1 MAKKGLGRGLGA
13 LMSENL
19 TELPEQETVQDGSL
33 RRIHISDIEPNRKQP
48 RKRFDE
54 AALMELADSIS
65 THGLLEPI
73 VVRKKENGYYEII
86 AGERR
91 WRASRIA
98 GLSEIPAVIRDLDDR
113 EAALLSLIEN
123 LQREDLNAVE
133 EAMGYRDLIER
144 FDLTQEDAAKRVGK
158 SRASVA
164 NLLRILKH
172 PKSVLDLVENG
183 KLSYGHARTLLPLAE
198 QYEENDL
205 LSAAKRVIDE
215 DLSVRQTEALVK
227 KMLSDGIA
235 PKKIETDPV
244 REEYFRRL
252 ERKISEAAGRKASI
266 KRDKDGSGKLALSF
280 GSSEDLEELIKT
292 LCGRSFFEETN
303 DNN

>member
-13 LMSENL
+13 LISDNH
-19 TELPEQETVQDGSL
+19 TELPEQESVRDGSL
-33 RRIHISDIEPNRKQP
+33 CTIHISDIEPNRKQP

-54 AALMELADSIS
+54 TALMELADSIS
-65 THGLLEPI
+65 AHGLLEPI

-98 GLSEIPAVIRDLDDR
+98 GLSEIPAVVRELDDE

-123 LQREDLNAVE
+123 LQREDLNPVE
-133 EAMGYRDLIER
+133 EAMGYRDLIDR
-144 FDLTQEDAAKRVGK
+144 FDLTQEEAAKRVGK
-158 SRASVA
+158 SRASVT

-172 PKSVLDLVENG
+172 PNAVLDLVENG
-183 KLSYGHARTLLPLAE
+183 RLSYGHARTLLPLTE
-198 QYEENDL
+198 QYGESDL
-205 LSAAKRVIDE
+205 LATANRVIDE
-215 DLSVRQTEALVK
+215 ELSVRQTEALVK
-227 KMLSDGIA
+227 KLLSDEIA
-235 PKKIETDPV
+235 PKKVEKDPV

-252 ERKISEAAGRKASI
+252 ERRISDSAGRKASI
-266 KRDKDGSGKLALSF
+266 RREKDGSGKLLLSF

-292 LCGRSFFEETN
+292 LCGRSFFEETEEN
-303 DNN
+303 

>member
-13 LMSENL
+13 LMSENH
-19 TELPEQETVQDGSL
+19 TELPEQESARDGSL
-33 RRIHISDIEPNRKQP
+33 CRIHISDIEPNRKQP

-54 AALMELADSIS
+54 SALMELADSIS
-65 THGLLEPI
+65 AHGLLEPI

-98 GLSEIPAVIRDLDDR
+98 GLSEIPAVIRELDDQ

-123 LQREDLNAVE
+123 LQREDLNPVE
-133 EAMGYRDLIER
+133 EALGYRDLIER
-144 FDLTQEDAAKRVGK
+144 FDLTQEEAAKRVGK

-164 NLLRILKH
+164 NLLRILAH
-172 PKSVLDLVENG
+172 PKSVLELVESG

-198 QYEENDL
+198 QYEESDL
-205 LSAAKRVIDE
+205 LSTANRIIDE
-215 DLSVRQTEALVK
+215 EISVRQTEALVK
-227 KMLSDGIA
+227 KMLADEPA
-235 PKKIETDPV
+235 PKQAQKDPV
-244 REEYFRRL
+244 REEHFRRL
-252 ERKISEAAGRKASI
+252 ERKISEAAGRKAAI
-266 KRDKDGSGKLALSF
+266 KREKDGSGKLVLAF

-292 LCGRSFFEETN
+292 VCGKSFFEETD
-303 DNN
+303 DN

>member
-13 LMSENL
+13 LMSDNH
-19 TELPEQETVQDGSL
+19 TELPEQDTPRDGSL
-33 RRIHISDIEPNRKQP
+33 CKIHISDIEPNRKQP

-65 THGLLEPI
+65 EHGLLEPI

-98 GLSEIPAVIRDLDDR
+98 GLSEIPADLRVLDDK

-123 LQREDLNAVE
+123 LQREDLNPVE
-133 EAMGYRDLIER
+133 EALGYRDLIER
-144 FDLTQEDAAKRVGK
+144 FDLTQEEAAKRVGK

-164 NLLRILKH
+164 NLLRILRH
-172 PKSVLDLVENG
+172 PDAVLALVENG
-183 KLSYGHARTLLPLAE
+183 SLSYGHARTLLPLAE
-198 QYEENDL
+198 QYEESDL
-205 LSAAKRVIDE
+205 LAAAKRVIDE
-215 DLSVRQTEALVK
+215 ELSVRQTESLVK
-227 KMLSDGIA
+227 KLLSDEPA
-235 PKKIETDPV
+235 FRTDKKDPV
-244 REEYFRRL
+244 REEHFRRL
-252 ERKISEAAGRKASI
+252 ERKISDAAGRKAAI
-266 KRDKDGSGKLALSF
+266 KRDKDGSGKLILSF

-292 LCGRSFFEETN
+292 VCGKSFFEETEEN
-303 DNN
+303 

>member
-19 TELPEQETVQDGSL
+19 TELPEQETPRDGSL
-33 RRIHISDIEPNRKQP
+33 CKIHISDIEPNRKQP

-65 THGLLEPI
+65 AHGLLEPI
-73 VVRKKENGYYEII
+73 VVRKKENGYFEII

-98 GLSEIPAVIRDLDDR
+98 GLSEIPAVLRELDDK

-123 LQREDLNAVE
+123 LQREDLNPVE
-133 EAMGYRDLIER
+133 EALGYQDLIER

-172 PKSVLDLVENG
+172 PKSVLELVENG
-183 KLSYGHARTLLPLAE
+183 RLSYGHARTLLPLAD

-205 LSAAKRVIDE
+205 LAAANRVIDE
-215 DLSVRQTEALVK
+215 ELSVRQTEALVK
-227 KMLSDGIA
+227 KMLCDDA
-235 PKKIETDPV
+235 TPKAVSKDPV
-244 REEYFRRL
+244 REEHFRRL
-252 ERKISEAAGRKASI
+252 ERRISDAAGRKASI
-266 KRDKDGSGKLALSF
+266 KREKDGSGKLVLAF

-292 LCGRSFFEETN
+292 VCGRSFFEETD
-303 DNN
+303 DN